1 MKRNVDIQIYTYCFF
16 KEASFS
22 HYQHIVVVKEAD
34 RMGVGL
40 LITVG
45 FLLILLLIGLVFTYA
60 FSIAVKKEDAVTID
74 PIPTLLEKEMK
85 ENKE

>member
-1 MKRNVDIQIYTYCFF
+1 
-16 KEASFS
+16 
-22 HYQHIVVVKEAD
+22 
-34 RMGVGL
+34 MGVGL

-74 PIPTLLEKEMK
+74 PIPTLIEKEMK